1 MSEVFTNNITEI
13 HTSRKNLLKQLIKGG
28 YNVTSYENTLS
39 EIYYME
45 THNELDFTVS
55 SDNGNTAIIKYFL
68 NKTIKANMLQNI
80 TLELFTE
87 DGFDPNAN
95 IIILIV
101 DSEPNASV
109 QDTVKQIYAEENVC
123 FIIYNI
129 KRLLFNIQE
138 HKMVP
143 EHRVLSEKEK
153 LAFFEKYSITNPKNE
168 LPTISRFDPVSLS
181 IFIKPD
187 EICEITRYTINGI
200 QSKYYRLCVNT

>member
-101 DSEPNASV
+101 DS
-109 QDTVKQIYAEENVC
+109 
-123 FIIYNI
+123 
-129 KRLLFNIQE
+129 
-138 HKMVP
+138 
-143 EHRVLSEKEK
+143 
-153 LAFFEKYSITNPKNE
+153 
-168 LPTISRFDPVSLS
+168 
-181 IFIKPD
+181 
-187 EICEITRYTINGI
+187 
-200 QSKYYRLCVNT
+200 